1 MVCNLLIIIIGLLL
15 SQPFMGS
22 KPEDN
27 LSASQA
33 ILDYM
38 SEAAAGHVEAKH
50 NRFGAFI
57 NAFALRMV

>member
-1 MVCNLLIIIIGLLL
+1 
-15 SQPFMGS
+15 MGS

-50 NRFGAFI
+50 NRFGAFFHEWFKKRRYEKCI
-57 NAFALRMV
+57 K